1 MYTFLRNYINRG
13 KAGDN
18 PNNRNKEVVFKDC
31 AQFTNC
37 ISEINTN
44 RLC

>member
-1 MYTFLRNYINRG
+1 MLKRG

-31 AQFTNC
+31 AQFTKFA
-37 ISEINTN
+37 
-44 RLC
+44 